1 MGPLTANA
9 KKYGYL
15 IKDEEISFIIAG
27 EISFMMAGEISF
39 IIAGE
44 ISFIIA
50 ATMRLLFFVKYNHR
64 YVLCCNSVF
73 TVPYCLV
80 SKMHFFPND

>member
-15 IKDEEISFIIAG
+15 IKDE
-27 EISFMMAGEISF
+27 EISF

-73 TVPYCLV
+73 TAPYCLV

>member
-27 EISFMMAGEISF
+27 EISF
-39 IIAGE
+39 IIAE
-44 ISFIIA
+44 
-50 ATMRLLFFVKYNHR
+50 K
-64 YVLCCNSVF
+64 
-73 TVPYCLV
+73 
-80 SKMHFFPND
+80 